1 MSEPL
6 LFELGSQDR
15 PSPRLPAPGVSV
27 KPIDELVPA
36 GLRRQSSLPIASLS
50 EPEVARHFGRLG
62 RLNFNLHQG
71 LYPLGSCTMKYNPAV
86 NEALARLEDFADLHP
101 YHPPARAQGALRLM
115 WELERALLVLTA
127 MDRMSLQPAAGA
139 HGEWTGLRMIQAYH
153 RSRGE
158 SRDEVLVPDSA
169 HGTNPASATL
179 SRLKTVTIKSGPDGL
194 VQLED
199 LKSKL
204 SPRVAAVMLTN
215 PNTVGLFEKDILE
228 IARLSHEQ
236 GVQVYY
242 DGANLNALVGV
253 ARPGDMGFDVV
264 HLNLHK
270 TFSTPHGGGGP
281 GAGPVGVK
289 SHLVPFLPVPTVERT
304 DEGFRFEYERPQSI
318 GKVRAFYGNFGM
330 LLRAYAYIR
339 TYGNTIDEV
348 ARNAV
353 LNASYLRHHLRR
365 SFEDAFSG
373 PSLHEFVLTARKAK
387 AQGVSAKDIAKRLI
401 DLGVHPPTV
410 YFPLIVPEA
419 LMIEPTETES
429 KATLDAFIK
438 AMEQIVEEIARDPE
452 IVKTAP
458 HDAPVGRLD
467 EVRAARQL
475 DLRWRP
481 KATETAPVA
490 ASAPAPKTAP
500 H

>member
-1 MSEPL
+1 VSEPL
-6 LFELGSQDR
+6 LFELGRPDR
-15 PSPRLPAPGVSV
+15 PSPRLPAPGV
-27 KPIDELVPA
+27 KTRPIDELVPA
-36 GLRRQSSLPIASLS
+36 GLRRQSPLPIASLS

-86 NEALARLEDFADLHP
+86 NEALARLDDFADLHP

-115 WELERALLVLTA
+115 WELERALLALTA

-153 RSRGE
+153 LSRGE
-158 SRDEVLVPDSA
+158 TRDEVLVPDSA

-179 SRLKTVTIKSGPDGL
+179 SRLKTVTVKSGPDGL
-194 VQLED
+194 VDLED
-199 LKSKL
+199 FKSKI
-204 SPRVAAVMLTN
+204 SNRAAAVMLTN
-215 PNTVGLFEKDILE
+215 PNTVGLFEKDIME
-228 IARLSHEQ
+228 IARISHEH
-236 GVQVYY
+236 GVQLYY

-289 SHLVPFLPVPTVERT
+289 NHLVPFLPIPTVERT

-318 GKVRAFYGNFGM
+318 GKVRSFYGNFGM

-339 TYGNTIDEV
+339 TYGNTINEV
-348 ARNAV
+348 AENAV

-365 SFEDAFSG
+365 SFDDAFRG
-373 PSLHEFVLTARKAK
+373 PSLHEFVLTAKKAK

-401 DLGVHPPTV
+401 DLGFHPPTV

-429 KATLDAFIK
+429 KATLDEFVAAVEK
-438 AMEQIVEEIARDPE
+438 IVDEIAKDPQL
-452 IVKTAP
+452 VKTAP
-458 HDAPVGRLD
+458 HNAPVGRLD

-481 KATETAPVA
+481 PVEKRAPVV
-490 ASAPAPKTAP
+490 AS
-500 H
+500 